1 MAKLP
6 SQRSSQSQVTKFLQQ
21 AEKPNV
27 QAKKVTGRLVFA
39 IDATASR
46 QPSWDRACHLQAQ
59 MFGAADT
66 IGGLAVQLC
75 YYRGYQEFYH
85 SPWCYDSRALL
96 NQMTQVHCLGGYTQ
110 IGKVLAHAIAEA
122 KKDRINALVFIGDAL
137 EENIEDL
144 CHLSGQLGVLQC
156 PVFAFQE
163 GFDPGVARAFQQI
176 AQLSGGAYHAFDE
189 SSAKELSEL
198 LSAVA
203 IYASGGAKALSDY
216 AQLKSGTAKQLLQQL
231 NK

>member
-6 SQRSSQSQVTKFLQQ
+6 SQRSSQTQVTKFLEQ
-21 AEKPNV
+21 ANKPSV
-27 QAKKVTGRLVFA
+27 QAKKVTGRLIFA

-59 MFGAADT
+59 MFQAADA

-85 SPWCYDSRALL
+85 SPWCYDSHSLL
-96 NQMTQVHCLGGYTQ
+96 SQMTQVRCLGGYTQ
-110 IGKVLAHAIAEA
+110 IGKVLAHAVTEA
-122 KKDRINALVFIGDAL
+122 KQGRVNALIFIGDAL
-137 EENIEDL
+137 EESIDEL
-144 CHLSGQLGVLQC
+144 CQWAGKLGVLQC

-163 GFDPGVARAFQQI
+163 GFDPGVAHAFRQI
-176 AQLSGGAYHAFDE
+176 AYLSSGAYHAFDE

-198 LSAVA
+198 LNAVA
-203 IYASGGAKALSDY
+203 VFASGGEKALSDF
-216 AQLKSGTAKQLLQQL
+216 AQLSSATAKVLLQQL
-231 NK
+231 KK